1 MNLRHRGGG
10 NKPGGFTL
18 VDVLVALVVMAV
30 MSALAWRG
38 VDGMLRSRE
47 STQAS
52 LAATTR
58 LATVITQWEQDLN
71 ALYDN
76 RSVPPIA
83 FDGNTL
89 RLARNAAGGVQMVAW
104 TVFEGRWQRWA
115 SPVVTRANDL
125 QEHWLRAQQLQGSE
139 PEQLHVLDG
148 VESWQVFY
156 YRDGRLSNAQSSGE
170 LVPKAAAPAV
180 PAAPVAPAEP
190 GAPAV
195 PAAPATATSPRE
207 RLPEGVQLLMRIKGQ
222 TLKRELALVPQS

>member
-1 MNLRHRGGG
+1 MSPRRS
-10 NKPGGFTL
+10 KAGGFTL
-18 VDVLVALVVMAV
+18 VEVLVALVVMAV

-47 STQAS
+47 STQNS
-52 LAATTR
+52 LAATTL
-58 LATVITQWEQDLN
+58 LATVITQWEQDLS

-115 SPVVTRANDL
+115 SPVVTRASDL
-125 QEHWLRAQQLQGSE
+125 QEHWLRAQQLQGRES
-139 PEQLHVLDG
+139 EQLQMLDG
-148 VESWQVFY
+148 VESWQVFF

-170 LVPKAAAPAV
+170 LVAAAPA
-180 PAAPVAPAEP
+180 PVASAASGAASGAAASPA
-190 GAPAV
+190 
-195 PAAPATATSPRE
+195 RE
-207 RLPEGVQLLMRIKGQ
+207 RLPEGVQLVISIKGQ

>member
-1 MNLRHRGGG
+1 MRSRA
-10 NKPGGFTL
+10 KRPMGFTL
-18 VDVLVALVVMAV
+18 VEVLVTLVVMAV

-47 STQAS
+47 STQSS
-52 LAATTR
+52 LAATTL
-58 LATVITQWEQDLN
+58 LATVITQWEQDLS

-115 SPVVTRANDL
+115 SPVVTRASDL
-125 QEHWLRAQQLQGSE
+125 QEHWLRAQQLQGRES
-139 PEQLHVLDG
+139 EQLQLLDG
-148 VESWQVFY
+148 VESWQVFF

-170 LVPKAAAPAV
+170 LVAAAPA
-180 PAAPVAPAEP
+180 PVASAASGAASGAAASPA
-190 GAPAV
+190 
-195 PAAPATATSPRE
+195 RE
-207 RLPEGVQLLMRIKGQ
+207 RLPEGVQLVISIKGQ

>member
-1 MNLRHRGGG
+1 MSPRRS
-10 NKPGGFTL
+10 KAGGFTL
-18 VDVLVALVVMAV
+18 VEVLVALVVMAV

-47 STQAS
+47 STQSS
-52 LAATTR
+52 LAATTL
-58 LATVITQWEQDLN
+58 LATVITQWEQDLS
-71 ALYDN
+71 ALYNN

-115 SPVVTRANDL
+115 SPVVTRASDL
-125 QEHWLRAQQLQGSE
+125 QEHWLRAQQLQGRES
-139 PEQLHVLDG
+139 EQLQLLDG
-148 VESWQVFY
+148 VESWQVFF

-170 LVPKAAAPAV
+170 LVAAAPA
-180 PAAPVAPAEP
+180 PVASAASGAASGAVASPA
-190 GAPAV
+190 
-195 PAAPATATSPRE
+195 RE
-207 RLPEGVQLLMRIKGQ
+207 RLPEGVQLVISIKGQ

>member
-1 MNLRHRGGG
+1 MRSRARRLM
-10 NKPGGFTL
+10 GFTL
-18 VDVLVALVVMAV
+18 VEVLVALVVMAV

-47 STQAS
+47 STQSS
-52 LAATTR
+52 LAATTL
-58 LATVITQWEQDLN
+58 LATVITQWEQDLS

-115 SPVVTRANDL
+115 SPVVTRAGDL

-139 PEQLHVLDG
+139 SEQLHLLDG
-148 VESWQVFY
+148 IDSWQVYF
-156 YRDGRLSNAQSSGE
+156 YRDGRLTNAQSSGG
-170 LVPKAAAPAV
+170 LVAAAPAASAASGAASGAA
-180 PAAPVAPAEP
+180 AAP
-190 GAPAV
+190 
-195 PAAPATATSPRE
+195 TRQL
-207 RLPEGVQLLMRIKGQ
+207 LPEGVQLVIRVKGQ

>member
-1 MNLRHRGGG
+1 MNLQRGSRGH
-10 NKPGGFTL
+10 KPGGFTL
-18 VDVLVALVVMAV
+18 VEVLVALVVMAV

-38 VDGMLRSRE
+38 VDGMLRSRD

-58 LATVITQWEQDLN
+58 LATVMTQWEQDLS

-104 TVFEGRWQRWA
+104 TVFEGRWQRWV

-125 QEHWLRAQQLQGSE
+125 QEHWLRAQQLQGRES
-139 PEQLHVLDG
+139 EQLQLLDG
-148 VESWQVFY
+148 VESWQVFF

-170 LVPKAAAPAV
+170 LVAAPAAASGAASG
-180 PAAPVAPAEP
+180 AAPSQA
-190 GAPAV
+190 
-195 PAAPATATSPRE
+195 RE
-207 RLPEGVQLLMRIKGQ
+207 RLPDGVQLVIRIHGQ

>member
-1 MNLRHRGGG
+1 MSARRSMGGT
-10 NKPGGFTL
+10 KPGGFTL
-18 VDVLVALVVMAV
+18 VEVLVALVVMAV

-38 VDGMLRSRE
+38 VDGMLRSRD

-58 LATVITQWEQDLN
+58 LATVMTQWEQDLS

-104 TVFEGRWQRWA
+104 TVYEGRWQRWA
-115 SPVVTRANDL
+115 SPVVTRANEL
-125 QEHWLRAQQLQGSE
+125 QEHWLRAQQLQGRE
-139 PEQLHVLDG
+139 PGQLQLLDG
-148 VESWQVFY
+148 VESWQVFF
-156 YRDGRLSNAQSSGE
+156 YRDGRLSNAQSSGT
-170 LVPKAAAPAV
+170 LVA
-180 PAAPVAPAEP
+180 
-190 GAPAV
+190 AV
-195 PAAPATATSPRE
+195 PAAPAAPAAPGATASPQRE
-207 RLPEGVQLLMRIKGQ
+207 RLPEGVQLVIRIKGQ